1 MTWELYGGVFVGTEN
16 EQLPIR
22 SNDASMALP
31 SSTLSSGRQ
40 SKGKEREEYWGDAN
54 SSSSHMGEIDMCEE
68 QGDAEPIMFGQGSAG
83 DATRC

>member
-22 SNDASMALP
+22 SNDAGMALP

-40 SKGKEREEYWGDAN
+40 SKGKEREEY
-54 SSSSHMGEIDMCEE
+54 
-68 QGDAEPIMFGQGSAG
+68 
-83 DATRC
+83 